1 MKALCSKEV
10 AAGCQARGA
19 DPQRLYG
26 NGAHLRSR
34 NASCSRRSD
43 SNQPNGDESLRER
56 IESVVDLS
64 DIREGRPDDWPPH
77 LPPKSAFA
85 ILSAR
90 DSLQTVASNSH
101 LKKSMRPIDVVLSAT
116 GSVTLL
122 LLRVWSE
129 AHRLP
134 GEGPGAAY
142 YPPDDAQSG
151 RVTPI
156 CFVPAQ
162 FVQSERTIRAICRRD
177 SCLATLLTEE
187 QSRRGQPKRQRGR

>member
-1 MKALCSKEV
+1 MLKGSGTRLPSEGRGP
-10 AAGCQARGA
+10 AAAVW
-19 DPQRLYG
+19 

-64 DIREGRPDDWPPH
+64 DIREGRPNDWPLH
-77 LPPKSAFA
+77 LPPGSAFA

-142 YPPDDAQSG
+142 
-151 RVTPI
+151 
-156 CFVPAQ
+156 
-162 FVQSERTIRAICRRD
+162 
-177 SCLATLLTEE
+177 
-187 QSRRGQPKRQRGR
+187 